1 VPYGPRTEL
10 LYFSLRINIFS
21 IPILLLFTVHYSGV
35 LNGGPVQIFSLLS
48 LSDFSFGYWYVLKN
62 TAYVYTRTRQLACCL
77 LLVCPCC
84 FRKRTI
90 KFVGSLIDGWRWKF
104 RFPQVAMSQPKKSS
118 VKNSTVC
125 QIPGFLNPVIIPFPE
140 SKLPVCARC
149 KKAFRARS
157 LCRERDAHLTLPW
170 KSTYACIQLDDS
182 CLSTDDQGRH
192 FLLSEKNSNIQFVAQ
207 LEEPSTLYETV
218 QIPNATDYPM
228 CTRCKE
234 VKNYSRL
241 HCRYKDNHRDLPW
254 NVFHM
259 KLYAVYRSS
268 SSDSSSANIPSSS
281 PKSRTEN
288 ECVAVEA
295 AGLNENVHTK
305 NGVDDLTLEV
315 PDSKAFLLI
324 IGSDDCSLHVSAFL
338 IISFEILGTN

>member
-1 VPYGPRTEL
+1 V
-10 LYFSLRINIFS
+10 YFSLRINFFS

-35 LNGGPVQIFSLLS
+35 WNGGPVQIFSLLPPS
-48 LSDFSFGYWYVLKN
+48 QFFVRVL
-62 TAYVYTRTRQLACCL
+62 VLRMYTDPPATCL
-77 LLVCPCC
+77 FALFPHTPQAEQSNLLV
-84 FRKRTI
+84 
-90 KFVGSLIDGWRWKF
+90 IDGWRWKF

-218 QIPNATDYPM
+218 LIPKDSDYPM

-234 VKNYSRL
+234 VKNYSRV

-268 SSDSSSANIPSSS
+268 SSDSASANIPSSS

-338 IISFEILGTN
+338 IISLEIIGTN